1 MSDSQKTKILAA
13 SLIFGVALLGVGLW
27 GTITFAI
34 GTPIGDP
41 GTKLNLESMLYHVQP
56 DGTHSYL
63 GGYLGVY
70 SIGINWCQTMQVG
83 ATGHFTCGTSDQR
96 QRSAYGILYDTYYQ
110 NSDNGASVSE
120 IHAIIPIMK
129 EVEGDYQIDHWL
141 QAKLYGASGL
151 NGHLWEHTNETPNLV
166 KPGGMQ
172 PPNTI
177 PSTLQVGVE
186 SVLYGD
192 SQFFSLFCCHAP

>member
-13 SLIFGVALLGVGLW
+13 SRIFGVALLGAGLW
-27 GTITFAI
+27 GTITFAV

-41 GTKLNLESMLYHVQP
+41 GTKLNLESMLYHVKP
-56 DGTHSYL
+56 DGTHAYL

-83 ATGHFTCGTSDQR
+83 AAGHFTCGISDQR
-96 QRSAYGILYDTYYQ
+96 QRSAYGILYDTYKTDT
-110 NSDNGASVSE
+110 DNGAGVSE

-129 EVEGDYQIDHWL
+129 EVAEDYEIDHWL
-141 QAKLYGASGL
+141 QAKLYNASGL
-151 NGHLWEHTNETPNLV
+151 NGHLWEHTDETPNLV
-166 KPGGMQ
+166 RPGGIQ

-192 SQFFSLFCCHAP
+192 SQFFDLFCCHVP